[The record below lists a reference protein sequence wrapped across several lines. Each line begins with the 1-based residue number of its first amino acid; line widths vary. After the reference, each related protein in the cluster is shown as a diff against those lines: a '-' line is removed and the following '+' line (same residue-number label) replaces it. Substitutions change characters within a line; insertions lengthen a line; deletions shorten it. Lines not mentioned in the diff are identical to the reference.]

1 MREVLLDV
9 NLSLFKIDTAPLKPG
24 QFTDPQPRVSRG
36 LNQDACRIIRMSRHG
51 CDFRGRKGASFHP
64 EFRLSNLSA
73 RIGADPFETTR
84 VPAQKAQHQK

>member
-36 LNQDACRIIRMSRHG
+36 LNQDACRIIG
-51 CDFRGRKGASFHP
+51 
-64 EFRLSNLSA
+64 
-73 RIGADPFETTR
+73 ITR
-84 VPAQKAQHQK
+84 